1 MSQWWS
7 RKGWWEN
14 EKEFNSGYVLR
25 SVRWDWIKVE
35 KKDRSGM
42 SPSLCNFSQFTQ
54 SDLVIL
60 FLHTTAHKVPSWYLY
75 HSTYPVVIISNYIPS
90 FTYKFLLK
98 GRYCHIFMPLFPI
111 PIKLLT
117 YQNLSEQTS
126 QWVLVGAK
134 PLVLGTF
141 CGWHNSSQL
150 AYQKHYPVKPLFLL
164 SSNSDYTAFLSIHI
178 YDRICMLL
186 SMWLQNRK
194 TIFILSCLYLSLQ
207 TLLLIWKCIL
217 NIKQ

>member
-1 MSQWWS
+1 MEQERMMREREGVQFWIRPQISPMGLNKS
-7 RKGWWEN
+7 G
-14 EKEFNSGYVLR
+14 KERQVRDVPFFMQFFPIHPIRFSNSI
-25 SVRWDWIKVE
+25 S
-35 KKDRSGM
+35 
-42 SPSLCNFSQFTQ
+42 T
-54 SDLVIL
+54 
-60 FLHTTAHKVPSWYLY
+60 HKVPSWYLY